1 MAGLSV
7 TTSVTVNGMGKI
19 PMGDSR
25 KMKYISV
32 VRDFS
37 DEPYGRFPEDGED
50 DNGQKFRDE
59 LLIPA
64 LRQYDKVTVDLR
76 GAFYGSSFLEET
88 FGGLVR
94 RGFKYDDLENKL
106 IIQHNLEIYIQNS
119 WKYIKDATKASTGI
133 D

>member
-1 MAGLSV
+1 MS
-7 TTSVTVNGMGKI
+7 
-19 PMGDSR
+19 DSR
-25 KMKYISV
+25 KASHISV

-37 DEPYGRFPEDGED
+37 DEPYGRFPEDGPD
-50 DNGQKFRDE
+50 SAQRFRDE